1 MQKIIDKLGIVRI
14 VIIVVA
20 ILLIGGAWVMVGRM
34 YNGLEVRRFTQ
45 DDIPLLFMAPE
56 GASGVPGVII
66 AHGFGGSQ
74 QLMLGYGLSFAR
86 AGYGVMLLNF
96 SGHASNPG
104 SLSTSRSTLQNDM
117 DIVFEA
123 ITAQPE
129 IDPDQIALLGHSMGS
144 GAVMNAGIT
153 DPGRYAA
160 VIAVTPTGAEVT
172 SSVPPNLMLQAGTL
186 EGRFVENAIG
196 LLEDA
201 GGESDDFAGKRAR
214 RFVEIPGVEHIT
226 ILFSADSRDAA
237 LSWLSDSFGAERASN
252 YRDTRMTWVFLHQIA
267 WIILILAAAPLVALE
282 RAEPPD
288 KPGTLWR
295 WVGFVLAPVVATLA
309 MIPLGNL
316 EGFST
321 LLGMHVGG
329 ALALWL
335 LMMGAVWLG
344 LGVRPRAPRWKNLL
358 WGVLLFGAIWVALG
372 LIMQYTWMQWFLI
385 PRRFILWPLMALACL
400 PWKLALGD
408 MVQRAKGWRKAG
420 LWLLQSVVAVAALMM
435 VGMWVPGMY
444 VVVLFAPVLPII
456 LGVEFLLSKPF
467 KDPWAFGIGN
477 ALFFGWL
484 IATFF
489 PLA

>member
-1 MQKIIDKLGIVRI
+1 MRKIIDKLGIVRI
-14 VIIVVA
+14 IVIFIAV
-20 ILLIGGAWVMVGRM
+20 LLIAGSWFMVGQM
-34 YNGLEVRRFTQ
+34 YKGLEVRRFTQ
-45 DDIPLLFMAPE
+45 DGVPLLFMVPE

-74 QLMLGYGLSFAR
+74 QLMLGYGLGFAR
-86 AGYGVMLLNF
+86 TGYGVLLLNF

-104 SLSTSRSTLQNDM
+104 SLSTSRSTLQDDM
-117 DIVFEA
+117 DTAFEA
-123 ITAQPE
+123 IAAQPE
-129 IDPDQIALLGHSMGS
+129 VDPDQIASLGHSMGS

-153 DPGRYAA
+153 DPDRYVA
-160 VIAVTPTGAEVT
+160 VIAVSPTGADVT
-172 SSVPPNLMLQAGTL
+172 SSAPPNLMLQAGEL
-186 EGRFVENAIG
+186 EGRFVENAQG
-196 LLEDA
+196 LLADA
-201 GGESDDFAGKRAR
+201 GGENNDFAGKRAR
-214 RFVEIPGVEHIT
+214 SFVEIPGVEHIT

-237 LSWLSDSFGAERASN
+237 ASWLSQSFGVERTLS
-252 YRDTRMTWVFLHQIA
+252 YRDNRLTWVGLHLLG
-267 WIILILAAAPLVALE
+267 WVMLVLAAAPLVALQ
-282 RAEPPD
+282 RDEPSG
-288 KPGTLWR
+288 KPGALWR
-295 WVGFVLAPVVATLA
+295 WVGFTLAPVAATFA

-329 ALALWL
+329 ALGLWL
-335 LMMGAVWLG
+335 LMMGALWLG
-344 LGVRPRAPRWKNLL
+344 LGVRPRAPRWRNLL
-358 WGVLLFGAIWVALG
+358 WGVLLFAVIWVALG
-372 LIMQYTWMQWFLI
+372 LITQYTWMQWFLI
-385 PRRFILWPLMALACL
+385 PRRFLLWPLMALACL

-408 MVQRAKGWRKAG
+408 MVQRARGWWKAG

-467 KDPWAFGIGN
+467 KDPWAFGVGN

>member
-160 VIAVTPTGAEVT
+160 VMKMRSAFWRMRVVRAMILPASAPAGSLRFPAWNISRSSSAPT
-172 SSVPPNLMLQAGTL
+172 
-186 EGRFVENAIG
+186 
-196 LLEDA
+196 
-201 GGESDDFAGKRAR
+201 
-214 RFVEIPGVEHIT
+214 
-226 ILFSADSRDAA
+226 
-237 LSWLSDSFGAERASN
+237 
-252 YRDTRMTWVFLHQIA
+252 
-267 WIILILAAAPLVALE
+267 
-282 RAEPPD
+282 
-288 KPGTLWR
+288 
-295 WVGFVLAPVVATLA
+295 VAT
-309 MIPLGNL
+309 PHYRG
-316 EGFST
+316 
-321 LLGMHVGG
+321 
-329 ALALWL
+329 
-335 LMMGAVWLG
+335 
-344 LGVRPRAPRWKNLL
+344 
-358 WGVLLFGAIWVALG
+358 
-372 LIMQYTWMQWFLI
+372 
-385 PRRFILWPLMALACL
+385 
-400 PWKLALGD
+400 
-408 MVQRAKGWRKAG
+408 
-420 LWLLQSVVAVAALMM
+420 
-435 VGMWVPGMY
+435 
-444 VVVLFAPVLPII
+444 
-456 LGVEFLLSKPF
+456 
-467 KDPWAFGIGN
+467 
-477 ALFFGWL
+477 
-484 IATFF
+484 
-489 PLA
+489 